1 MSTWLLPYGDL
12 TQEQQR
18 AVLFT
23 PDRHRVVFGGP
34 GSGKTMIL
42 LHRAAQL
49 VRERH
54 VAPGR
59 FRIFVFTNVLKDYIR
74 SGLEVLGLPEDCIL
88 TYDHW
93 CNLYY
98 TEHIGGRLPWNGRGP
113 DYVAIRNEVF
123 RHAQM
128 NGAAAPAYDFILVDE
143 GQDLDPVSFETMKL
157 VSRHVTV
164 SMDHKQQI
172 FDNGASEDTIMRELG
187 LNRRNMLVLSAYRC
201 CPYIVQLASTLL
213 PEGEERDSYL
223 NQSHTDQTERQT
235 PLLYYASDR
244 HDELDRLAEAI
255 RARQNGGDR
264 IAVFLPTNQLV
275 YSYASELKKR
285 GIDLEVQRAREGA
298 AFKPLDFSS
307 DRPKVMTYH
316 SAKGLTFDSV
326 LLPHLGKD
334 WFPRAK
340 WPDIERLLFV
350 GITRATK
357 WVFLSSREDGAF
369 KPLEKI
375 VPLAAQGS
383 LSIQRAGERSQGN
396 RSSGSEQPEDEN
408 IIDIL

>member
-1 MSTWLLPYGDL
+1 MPYGDL
-12 TQEQQR
+12 TQEQQQT
-18 AVLFT
+18 VLFT

-34 GSGKTMIL
+34 GSGKTMVL
-42 LHRAAQL
+42 LHRAAHL
-49 VRERH
+49 VRERG

-59 FRIFVFTNVLKDYIR
+59 FRIFVFTNVLKDYIC
-74 SGLEVLGLPEDCIL
+74 SALELLGLPEDCIL

-98 TEHIGGRLPWNGRGP
+98 SEHIRKRLPWNGRGP
-113 DYVAIRNEVF
+113 DYRAIRDEVF
-123 RHAQM
+123 KHARM
-128 NGAAAPAYDFILVDE
+128 NAAVAPAYDFILVDE

-172 FDNGASEDTIMRELG
+172 FENGASEDTIMRELG
-187 LNRRNMLVLSAYRC
+187 LNKRNMTVLGTYRC
-201 CPYIVQLASTLL
+201 CPYIVKLASSLL
-213 PEGEERDSYL
+213 PEGEERESYL
-223 NQSHTDQTERQT
+223 NQSRTDQTERQT
-235 PLLYYASDR
+235 PLLYYADDR
-244 HDELDRLAEAI
+244 ADELDMLAEAI
-255 RARQNGGDR
+255 RARQTRGDR

-275 YSYASELKKR
+275 YSYAGELKKR
-285 GIDLEVQRAREGA
+285 GVDLEVQRAKEGA

-326 LLPHLGKD
+326 LLPHLGRD
-334 WFPRAK
+334 WFPRTNWAA
-340 WPDIERLLFV
+340 IERLVFV

-357 WVFLSSREDGAF
+357 WVFLSTQEDCEF

-375 VPLAAQGS
+375 LPLAGQG
-383 LSIQRAGERSQGN
+383 LLTVQRAFDRSQGN
-396 RSSGSEQPEDEN
+396 GSTGSEKPEDEGL
-408 IIDIL
+408 IDIL